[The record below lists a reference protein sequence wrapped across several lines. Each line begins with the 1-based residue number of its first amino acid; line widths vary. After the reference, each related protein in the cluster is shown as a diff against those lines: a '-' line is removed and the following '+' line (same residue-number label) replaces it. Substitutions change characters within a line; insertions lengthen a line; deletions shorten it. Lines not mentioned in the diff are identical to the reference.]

1 MQTGQEATTQA
12 MTDERQVLI
21 QAEALADQ
29 ERWKEAAM
37 LLEEYQ
43 STTALSLETL
53 GKLADYRSHARDYDG
68 AIAIYRDLCQ
78 QQPDEKNWF
87 YRLGFQYQQKE
98 QWTESIEAYSECLR
112 IAPRSIGAA
121 LKLGDAYRK
130 IQQNE
135 KALNAYRQGIQ
146 SFQGY
151 SLEYQHRMK
160 PIYAKLCAR
169 TARILLEKPSA
180 QPNVINE
187 AIKFLQASVAA
198 CPDDTD
204 VWYRLGG
211 ALLDVNRLDQAFECL
226 QKAQVLNPKKEY
238 ISHKI
243 AQVLLRQGKLEQA
256 IGVYEKI
263 PSYRRTP
270 YILRGL
276 GQCLMAKGESLE
288 AAKRFHQAI
297 QKEPGKFHYYWDLA
311 LALISLEAKD
321 QAIEALERA
330 NELFREAHGNE
341 YGKALKKLEEVRSA
355 LPDGK
360 KISFEESST
369 NIAEIR
375 HGTVLKYDERRGF
388 GFIEDENGGARTFF
402 HITKVKKRTPP
413 RVGQEVKYVRE
424 TGEKGLQAI
433 NVWLLNNRK
442 SGPVLQENRKNHD

>member
-1 MQTGQEATTQA
+1 MQTGQEATTPA
-12 MTDERQVLI
+12 MTDERQVPI
-21 QAEALADQ
+21 QAEALAAQ

-43 STTALSLETL
+43 STTALSLEIL

-135 KALNAYRQGIQ
+135 KALNTYRQGIQ

-180 QPNVINE
+180 QPNIINE

-198 CPDDTD
+198 CPDDAD

-211 ALLDVNRLDQAFECL
+211 ALLDVNRLDRAFECL
-226 QKAQVLNPKKEY
+226 QKAQALSPKKEY

-243 AQVLLRQGKLEQA
+243 VQVLLRQGKLEQA
-256 IGVYEKI
+256 IDVYEKI
-263 PSYRRTP
+263 PPHRKTP
-270 YILRGL
+270 YILHGL
-276 GQCLMAKGESLE
+276 GQCLMEKGEFLE

-297 QKEPGKFHYYWDLA
+297 QKESGKFYHYWDFA
-311 LALISLEAKD
+311 LALISLEARE
-321 QAIEALERA
+321 QAIEALEKA
-330 NELFREAHGNE
+330 NELFREEHRKE
-341 YGKALKKLEEVRSA
+341 YGKALKKLEEVRST

-375 HGTVLKYDERRGF
+375 Y
-388 GFIEDENGGARTFF
+388 
-402 HITKVKKRTPP
+402 
-413 RVGQEVKYVRE
+413 
-424 TGEKGLQAI
+424 GL
-433 NVWLLNNRK
+433 V
-442 SGPVLQENRKNHD
+442 ST

>member
-1 MQTGQEATTQA
+1 MQTGQEANTQA

-37 LLEEYQ
+37 LLEEYK

-53 GKLADYRSHARDYDG
+53 GKLAEYRSHARDYDG

-78 QQPDEKNWF
+78 QQSDEKNWF

-180 QPNVINE
+180 QSNIINE

-198 CPDDTD
+198 CPDDAD

-211 ALLDVNRLDQAFECL
+211 ALLGVNRLERAFECL
-226 QKAQVLNPKKEY
+226 QKAQALSPKKEY

-256 IGVYEKI
+256 IDVYEKI
-263 PSYRRTP
+263 PPHRKTP
-270 YILRGL
+270 YILHGL
-276 GQCLMAKGESLE
+276 GQCLMEKGEFLE

-297 QKEPGKFHYYWDLA
+297 QKESGKFYHYWDFA
-311 LALISLEAKD
+311 LALISLEARE
-321 QAIEALERA
+321 QAIEALEKA
-330 NELFREAHGNE
+330 NELFREEHRKE
-341 YGKALKKLEEVRSA
+341 YGKALKKLEEVHSTP
-355 LPDGK
+355 PDGK
-360 KISFEESST
+360 KISFEESPT

-375 HGTVLKYDERRGF
+375 YGLVSTYKETRGF
-388 GFIEDENGGARTFF
+388 GFIEDKNGGDSTFF
-402 HITKVKKRTPP
+402 HITKIKMRTPP
-413 RVGQEVKYVRE
+413 RVGQKVKYVRE
-424 TGEKGLQAI
+424 MGEKGFQAV
-433 NVWLLNNRK
+433 NVWLLN
-442 SGPVLQENRKNHD
+442 Q